1 MSRRVVRESWVQPTG
16 DVKSRVVSIVSNG
29 GSLGDINDGQ
39 KYFKRNY
46 LDALRKLIPEL
57 YFNDEREVLGEH
69 ISYQDQVI
77 NSHILAAKNIST
89 ILPVSSLPDSSFVSS
104 VGTTEGFARFFYK
117 QTRPNLL
124 ASDDFER
131 DFLYPL
137 GTKYSDYKTSE
148 EFASYISG
156 TFLPK
161 IPVQTFTSTDD
172 LASLTSNAFASD
184 SSGTHEYLINHL
196 GWVYFLN
203 RAGPVGTSPPF
214 DPSGALTELLTE
226 TLWRGKALSFVDC
239 LNIFQEYLWRHKET
253 LSISD
258 TIIPIDYV
266 SGSTTE
272 DSIHTSGT
280 QLLDRLK
287 TLNEVVYSPQFLDA
301 TDFKVRETFE
311 FYLSTSAINGVGTLL
326 DEVDV
331 NGPLVNFLQAM
342 SFSIADRISEDNEI
356 NILYDIGKC
365 PDQYLELLAELIGWR
380 LIGADVGKWRVQ
392 LRNAVQIY
400 KQKGTKASIQTLLNL
415 IFSAGV
421 FNIATDTEK
430 LFELWESYVPD
441 LLYYALASKSAA
453 LINLETY
460 TPALARQFGVTIYSQ
475 KDLETNIKLLV
486 DKILFD
492 LMLEFPESFFLGNNP
507 YPTPK
512 LTLLPKIREDRDGA
526 GNSTQVVPK
535 EEEVWFGPYHIVST
549 GRGSYKY
556 MTGSK
561 ATPDSE
567 ELRLWFDPKHTYEYR
582 GKVNYVPPFEKRQF
596 YSQANVTPAML
607 ERIEYYLKCYGVE
620 DAFAESLTKY
630 VKDNNS
636 YSTDAATVI
645 NNFMLYTRERKYA
658 PNYAEVIKAAT
669 KNRDI
674 DPVSLLTLWNGKS
687 SHFLISLEASS
698 FDFSS
703 RKFNSDGVYGLRK
716 LKSVVNE
723 VAPAHAIPNILLT
736 VSDVTDSASG
746 VQDNPCFS
754 IAAGFD
760 SLYGV
765 NSYLAGHEV
774 SAVNMEALA
783 STPKRF
789 KRVEVDNINDPLLAS
804 GVTNV
809 ISVPR
814 NTLRRRNFRNLLPE
828 NKMYTRNGTGS
839 PGKLELS
846 SSFQDLLPDERVVS
860 LGFIASSLKFAPVP
874 FSQSTIDYGI
884 GTLLDHKS
892 IPDVWNICENLHASS
907 TFYGVDTSHTFPYR
921 ERQNLTSSD
930 CVSYGKR
937 SELPEILS
945 TMHRLNEQKH
955 YVHASSIISGYYNDD
970 GSINTRWPTTS
981 DFLEPKDLSSWAS
994 NQIDLQKSI
1003 GNYLLNTDQSSFSIT
1018 DLEHFEFGRKLHS
1031 LYKDYSEIAGNYKK
1045 HVTNSNYDLVGG
1057 PNVFSHT
1064 FGPYLYNHN
1073 LDVDGSAVT
1082 TAPYLQASSAEAEA
1096 DISFYD
1102 GSGVLSEEG
1111 IIRNVGTYGASTTAD
1126 LYIGRPEFRNEH
1138 LVSGIELVD
1147 TSSASDRTASH
1158 PIFSIFKLSRK
1169 EQSKYKFVNY
1179 LVNNTL
1185 LKYQRPVASDKFPR
1199 IRVKLD
1205 NSDLTDNNRNFLTPN
1220 HEYEVRVTAHN
1231 LDTNSNNVG
1240 GQSLSLWVHTEPE
1253 NGHTY
1258 SYVAKPYEC
1267 IPDEIFVRGFDFWQ
1281 RNRETY
1287 FTNSAGFSHVRSLS
1301 QSVRFSEG
1309 TLDAYNTSSNSDIIS
1324 PAGRTVD
1331 YRCFVPITTVTDAV
1345 VNPNPAAIINISE
1358 KTREQI
1364 TFKFRTV
1371 DSPVTELT
1379 SEYQRTYGNVHRVDQ
1394 KYVLELFLPTGDDSK
1409 FVVIEKIELVDLT
1422 NKRKAVVSSQ
1432 YGEVSINVEDM
1443 RAIFRYFNTLQ
1454 AGMASRDSY
1463 QTSATLDVS
1472 GGSKLNYRSNIGMYT
1487 ATTGGNE
1494 QLTEI
1499 TIIEG

>member
-1 MSRRVVRESWVQPTG
+1 MSRRIVRESWVQPTG
-16 DVKSRVVSIVSNG
+16 DIKSRVVSIVST
-29 GSLGDINDGQ
+29 GSTLEDTDKGQ

-46 LDALRKLIPEL
+46 LDAIRKIIPEV
-57 YFNDEREVLGEH
+57 YFNDEREVLGDH
-69 ISYQDQVI
+69 ISYPNQVI
-77 NSHILAAKNIST
+77 NAHMLAAKNIAT
-89 ILPVSSLPDSSFVSS
+89 ILPVSSLPDSNFVSS

-117 QTRPNLL
+117 QTRPNLIS
-124 ASDDFER
+124 SDDFER
-131 DFLYPL
+131 DILYPL
-137 GTKYSDYKTSE
+137 GTKYSDYKTSG
-148 EFASYISG
+148 EFAEYIR
-156 TFLPK
+156 TTLLPK
-161 IPVQTFTSTDD
+161 IPVQTFTSTDN
-172 LASLTSNAFASD
+172 LATLTDNAFASD
-184 SSGTHEYLINHL
+184 SSGTHEYLINTL

-203 RAGPVGTSPPF
+203 RAGPIATVPAF
-214 DPSGALTELLTE
+214 DPSGALTELITD
-226 TLWRGKALSFVDC
+226 TLWRGRALSFVDA
-239 LNIFQEYLWRHKET
+239 LNIFQEYLWKHEAT
-253 LSISD
+253 FAISD
-258 TIIPIDYV
+258 TIIPVEYV
-266 SGSTTE
+266 SGTTI
-272 DSIHTSGT
+272 DSNMHTSGT

-301 TDFKVRETFE
+301 TDHKVKDAFE
-311 FYLSTSAINGVGTLL
+311 FYISTFAINGVGTLL
-326 DEVDV
+326 DEVDTK
-331 NGPLVNFLQAM
+331 GPLVNFLQAI
-342 SFSIADRISEDNEI
+342 SFSMADRVSEDAEL

-365 PDQYLELLAELIGWR
+365 PDQYLELLADLIGWR
-380 LIGADVGKWRVQ
+380 LIGADVDKWRVQ
-392 LRNAVQIY
+392 LKNAVQIY

-415 IFSAGV
+415 IFSEGV
-421 FNIATDTEK
+421 FNVATDADK
-430 LFELWESYVPD
+430 VYELWESYVPD
-441 LLYYALASKSAA
+441 LIYYALASKSAA
-453 LINLETY
+453 LVNMNTY
-460 TPALARQFGVTIYSQ
+460 TPALAKQFGVTIYSQ
-475 KDLETNIKLLV
+475 TDLETNIKLLV

-492 LMLEFPESFFLGNNP
+492 LMLEFPESFFLGNKSF
-507 YPTPK
+507 PTPK
-512 LTLLPKIREDRDGA
+512 LTLLPEIREVLDAD
-526 GNSTQVVPK
+526 GNSIPTAPR
-535 EEEVWFGPYHIVST
+535 EEEVWFGPYHIVPT

-567 ELRLWFDPKHTYEYR
+567 ELRLWFDPNHTYEYR
-582 GKVNYVPPFEKRQF
+582 GKVNYIPPFEKRQF

-636 YSTDAATVI
+636 YSTDVTTVI
-645 NNFMLYTRERKYA
+645 NNFIIFTKERKYA
-658 PNYAEVIKAAT
+658 PNYAEVLKAAT

-687 SHFLISLEASS
+687 SHFLISLESSS

-716 LKSVVNE
+716 LKSVVDE

-736 VSDVTDSASG
+736 VSDVADSASG
-746 VQDNPCFS
+746 IQDTPCFS

-765 NSYLAGHEV
+765 SSILAGGE
-774 SAVNMEALA
+774 SKAVDMEDLA
-783 STPKRF
+783 TIPKRF
-789 KRVEVDNINDPLLAS
+789 KRVDVDNLNDPLLAS
-804 GVTNV
+804 GVTSV
-809 ISVPR
+809 INVPR
-814 NTLRRRNFRNLLPE
+814 NSLRRRSFRNLLPE
-828 NKMYTRNGTGS
+828 TKMYTRNGTSS

-846 SSFQDLLPDERVVS
+846 SSYQDLLPDDRAVS
-860 LGFIASSLKFAPVP
+860 LGFIASSLKFASVP

-892 IPDVWNICENLHASS
+892 IPSVWDICENLHSSS
-907 TFYGVDTSHTFPYR
+907 TFYNVDTSHTFPYR

-937 SELPEILS
+937 SELPEIMS

-955 YVHASSIISGYYNDD
+955 YLHASSIISGYYNDD
-970 GSINTRWPTTS
+970 GSRNTRWPTTS

-1045 HVTNSNYDLVGG
+1045 HATNSNYDLVGG
-1057 PNVFSHT
+1057 PNIFSHT
-1064 FGPYLYNHN
+1064 FGPYLHNHN
-1073 LDVDGSAVT
+1073 LDVDGSAIN

-1158 PIFSIFKLSRK
+1158 PIFSIFKLSRE

-1281 RNRETY
+1281 RNRSTY
-1287 FTNSAGFSHVRSLS
+1287 FTDPAGPSHVRALS

-1309 TLDAYNTSSNSDIIS
+1309 TLDSYNTSANSDIIS

-1331 YRCFVPITTVTDAV
+1331 YRCFVPIVEVTDAV
-1345 VNPNPAAIINISE
+1345 VNPNPAAIINVSE
-1358 KTREQI
+1358 RTREQL

-1371 DSPVTELT
+1371 GSPVTELT